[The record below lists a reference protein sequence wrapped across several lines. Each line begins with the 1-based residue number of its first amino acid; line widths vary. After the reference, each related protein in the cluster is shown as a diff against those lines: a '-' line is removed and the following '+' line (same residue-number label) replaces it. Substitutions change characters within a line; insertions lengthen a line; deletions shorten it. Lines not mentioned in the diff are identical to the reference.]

1 MVKFRLGG
9 RLAAG
14 CLIAWG
20 GVAAAQAPKAP
31 SVQQMLTYKPKQ
43 DAVAITTPT
52 DAELAAYRV
61 EVVKGA
67 NNTSAWVLKDG
78 RGQLVRKFADTKGTN
93 RVDTFSYYLDGVEV
107 YREID
112 TNANRVPDQFR
123 WYGPGGMRWGVDVNE
138 DGTIDGWQQ
147 ISAEEV

>member
-1 MVKFRLGG
+1 MVKFRFGG
-9 RLAAG
+9 RLAVG

-20 GVAAAQAPKAP
+20 GVAPAQTPK
-31 SVQQMLTYKPKQ
+31 VQDILKYRPKQ
-43 DAVAITTPT
+43 DGVTITTPT
-52 DAELAAYRV
+52 DAELAACKV

-67 NNTSAWVLKDG
+67 NNTSAWVLKDA

-112 TNANRVPDQFR
+112 TNGNRVPD
-123 WYGPGGMRWGVDVNE
+123 
-138 DGTIDGWQQ
+138 
-147 ISAEEV
+147 